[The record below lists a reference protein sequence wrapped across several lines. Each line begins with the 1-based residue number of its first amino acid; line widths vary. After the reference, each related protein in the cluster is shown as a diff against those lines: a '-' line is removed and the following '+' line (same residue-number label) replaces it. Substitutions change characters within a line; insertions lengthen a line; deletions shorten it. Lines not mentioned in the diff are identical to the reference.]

1 MMTGSSLLILINSQ
15 NNLLPKILLIL
26 LLLLSGLLLP
36 GLAYSQFNKLP
47 GDLPDELNQEQ
58 WELVRDFYAV
68 EAIKLLARM
77 DTLALQIDSLKT
89 LNASIDAFSCEDEL
103 YAMVGATRQQVND
116 FRLKFDEAERMIQNK
131 SAAPDAA
138 RNAFTEIN
146 ASRIRCLPE
155 FSDRFLSLKK
165 RIDEYGVVNDVQ
177 ITNTASD
184 SYTVVKGDCLWKI
197 SLEKYDTR
205 YLWPAI
211 WEANKDII
219 PDSYLIYPGQVLKIP
234 AINSEERKLML
245 ERSEEYR
252 RSRTIDK

>member
-1 MMTGSSLLILINSQ
+1 M
-15 NNLLPKILLIL
+15 
-26 LLLLSGLLLP
+26 LP
-36 GLAYSQFNKLP
+36 GLTYSQFNKLP

-116 FRLKFDEAERMIQNK
+116 FRLKFDEAEKLVQNK

-138 RNAFTEIN
+138 RNAFTELK
-146 ASRIRCLPE
+146 ASKIRCLPE

-177 ITNTASD
+177 LPNASSD

-197 SLEKYDTR
+197 SLEKYGTR
-205 YLWPAI
+205 YLWPII
-211 WEANKDII
+211 WEANKNEI

-234 AINSEERKLML
+234 AIRSDERETML
-245 ERSEEYR
+245 RRSEEFR